1 MIHIALLLF
10 MVVDLTAQTLI
21 SGMVMSGQ
29 EPLVGVNVFIAGT
42 IDGCLTELEDSLFT
56 LPRQEK

>member
-29 EPLVGVNVFIAGT
+29 EPLVGANVFIAVLLM
-42 IDGCLTELEDSLFT
+42 DA
-56 LPRQEK
+56 